1 MPMTPLISAEGLHP
15 AWRVRSPTGLRV
27 TPAGDAL
34 QVNVGAVIPLLDM
47 PLSQTGRFI
56 RLIFDFSVSELPY
69 SHGWSFGLG
78 DPTKE
83 SEVAY
88 GAQMSSHGGEGNIFA
103 HVICR
108 NGSDN
113 LMWVPQMTQRLDRV
127 EGHRFRVE
135 LELDLDAGWARCA
148 VDRDGERV
156 GVEAGAQPA
165 LRALSGPLSLRLWT
179 LGVGTGRHVIHNF
192 AVAGLTPAAPA
203 DDAALEAHRL
213 LTLRRPTEAQDVAPA
228 DASPLLKA
236 TLAMELGGP
245 LSAVGLSPQ
254 ERQHWIHT
262 ALDVWE
268 PAMRAALGDGYYTAF
283 ASAWF
288 QSVMFHPDD
297 QEVISALTVYL
308 DGLDEPPSW
317 APASGLDAYERLNL
331 LLFRGRAWNR
341 TGSPNRARADL
352 ERVVQLAQEQGER
365 FGPKEA
371 LYVRRVG
378 GSAWLELAKLALNE
392 GRSDEAMRCVRRAM
406 EVSAPR
412 EVIADLV
419 AADPELSALREH
431 PDWPQVEA
439 ARAF

>member
-1 MPMTPLISAEGLHP
+1 MEG
-15 AWRVRSPTGLRV
+15 R
-27 TPAGDAL
+27 
-34 QVNVGAVIPLLDM
+34 
-47 PLSQTGRFI
+47 
-56 RLIFDFSVSELPY
+56 
-69 SHGWSFGLG
+69 
-78 DPTKE
+78 
-83 SEVAY
+83 
-88 GAQMSSHGGEGNIFA
+88 
-103 HVICR
+103 
-108 NGSDN
+108 
-113 LMWVPQMTQRLDRV
+113 
-127 EGHRFRVE
+127 RFRVE
-135 LELDLDAGWARCA
+135 LELDLDAGWARCV

-213 LTLRRPTEAQDVAPA
+213 LTLRRPTEAREVAPA

-268 PAMRAALGDGYYTAF
+268 PAMRAALGDGYYAAF
-283 ASAWF
+283 ASAWM
-288 QSVMFHPDD
+288 QSVMFHPEAP
-297 QEVISALTVYL
+297 EVISALTVYL
-308 DGLDEPPSW
+308 DGLDETPSW
-317 APASGLDAYERLNL
+317 ASTSALDAYERLNL

-352 ERVVQLAQEQGER
+352 ERVIQLAQEQGGR
-365 FGPKEA
+365 FGPEEA
-371 LYVRRVG
+371 PYVRRVG
-378 GSAWLELAKLALNE
+378 GSAWLDLARLALNE

-431 PDWPQVEA
+431 PDWPYVEA